1 MKKSW
6 GLFLCPEKGGESVLV
21 QVVCAWCERLMG
33 VKEAENDSLP
43 ISHSICCECKRKLE
57 EETKSLLHQTKT
69 IHS

>member
-1 MKKSW
+1 
-6 GLFLCPEKGGESVLV
+6 VLI

-33 VKEAENDSLP
+33 VKEAENAILP
-43 ISHSICCECKRKLE
+43 ISHSICCECKKKLE